1 MRTPL
6 VLLKAI
12 GKAVL
17 NCVGGGVLGD
27 ILIDALPEIAD
38 NAWNE
43 WSKEKDVKERRAE
56 LEAVAQATGEQL
68 AEAVKEVV
76 REVAAGASPDVRE
89 LLTGYLRQVPAEIR
103 RTLRRPADPTGTT
116 VPAGLVLR
124 KGNDLLPFLP
134 TRVSRFKPGER
145 PLAGVNLVLD
155 EFLGAGG
162 FGEVWRARNPDF
174 EGFAPV
180 ALKFCL
186 DPQTSKRLLT
196 HQARVDAQVLKQ
208 GRHPGIVELQA
219 TYLSAD
225 PPCLQYEYVEGGDLA
240 GLIQEWHRQ
249 PEKPTAIQAA
259 KVVQRLSEIVGHAHR
274 LKPSVVHRDLK
285 PSNILTRRAGND
297 GAIQFKIADFGIG
310 AVVSDQII
318 RVANQGIS
326 AGARMMSLVR
336 GSCTPLYASPD
347 QTRGADPDP
356 RDDVHALGV
365 IWYQI
370 MTGDLTEGFP
380 RGIGWMEDLSK
391 QGMPT
396 PMLELLGSCFEKPN
410 RSPADA
416 GILAERLGAILLA
429 VIEVKLLRQSLRRR
443 AQSLADV
450 HNSR

>member
-12 GKAVL
+12 GKAAL
-17 NCVGGGVLGD
+17 NYVGAGVLGD
-27 ILIDALPEIAD
+27 ILVDALPEIAN
-38 NAWNE
+38 NAWDE
-43 WSKEKDVKERRAE
+43 WSKEKDAKERRAE
-56 LEAVAQATGEQL
+56 LEAVAQATGKQL
-68 AEAVKEVV
+68 AEAVEQVV

-89 LLTGYLRQVPAEIR
+89 ALTGYLRQVPAEIR

-124 KGNDLLPFLP
+124 KGDDLLPFLP
-134 TRVSRFKPGER
+134 ARVSRFKPGDR
-145 PLAGVNLVLD
+145 PLAGVDLVLD

-162 FGEVWRARNPDF
+162 FGEVWKARNPDF

-196 HQARVDAQVLKQ
+196 HQARVEAQVLKQ

-249 PEKPTAIQAA
+249 PVKPTAIQAA

-274 LKPSVVHRDLK
+274 LNPKVVHRDLK

-297 GAIQFKIADFGIG
+297 GDVQFKVADFGIG
-310 AVVSDQII
+310 AIVSDQVI
-318 RVANQGIS
+318 RVMNRGMS
-326 AGARMMSLVR
+326 AGARMTSLVR

-347 QTRGADPDP
+347 QVRGADPDP

-370 MTGDLTEGFP
+370 LTGELAEGCP
-380 RGIGWMEDLSK
+380 RGIGWMDEPFQARYATPDDRFARLLLREAEPQPGRRRNLGGEARDVTGGRW
-391 QGMPT
+391 QGRS
-396 PMLELLGSCFEKPN
+396 LLGLAL
-410 RSPADA
+410 ADA
-416 GILAERLGAILLA
+416 YNPRC
-429 VIEVKLLRQSLRRR
+429 
-443 AQSLADV
+443 
-450 HNSR
+450 